1 MTTAASIADDITVTT
16 ATRTE
21 DEVRASLGVPAEKK
35 ADPPPADDTK
45 TTEPP
50 AATPEL
56 EDEADSDAPD
66 PEVSEAARKL
76 RMGRA
81 DVRKTRLRDDITLYE
96 DNIRSLGGA
105 VPPPLEKKEYANAQ
119 AEIDAL
125 SRRKNELLREF
136 NKTLKNKPAA
146 PAAPP
151 KPQPIARPAA
161 PAAGDP
167 KAAADPNRPTFEFAN
182 FDEWQA
188 KHPEKDY
195 TDYTDA
201 RTDARHEHLRRVD
214 AYDAEQTARVQAE
227 HDAVTTIESAITT
240 FKAEHAD
247 YDEVTQACNLDAL
260 GPNRL
265 EVFRAAMLR
274 EGTNAPALLYHLAKN
289 PAEVSRL
296 GQTRTPVDL
305 LAVIGELRYAA
316 RTSAPAAPAAAV
328 AAAAPA
334 APAKPVTSA
343 PAPMR
348 PVGGSATPTRTA
360 ADAAADTED
369 ADEYIAR
376 RKREAAA

>member
-1 MTTAASIADDITVTT
+1 MSTTAASIGDDITVTT

-35 ADPPPADDTK
+35 DEPPADDTK
-45 TTEPP
+45 TPEPP

-66 PEVSEAARKL
+66 PEVSEAARRL

-96 DNIRSLGGA
+96 DNIRSLGGT
-105 VPPPLEKKEYANAQ
+105 VPPPLDKKDYANAQ

-136 NKTLKNKPAA
+136 NKTLKAKPAA
-146 PAAPP
+146 PAAPR
-151 KPQPIARPAA
+151 PQPPARPAA
-161 PAAGDP
+161 PPAAGDP
-167 KAAADPNRPTFEFAN
+167 KAAADPNQPTFAFES

-188 KHPEKDY
+188 THPDKDY

-201 RTDARHEHLRRVD
+201 RSDARYDHNRRVD
-214 AYDAEQTARVQAE
+214 AYHAEQTARVQAE
-227 HDAVTTIESAITT
+227 RDAVTTVESAIDT
-240 FKAEHAD
+240 FKAAHPN
-247 YDEVTQACNLDAL
+247 YDEVTSACNLDAL

-265 EVFRAAMLR
+265 QVFRAAMLR
-274 EGTNAPALLYHLAKN
+274 EGVNAPALLYHLATH
-289 PAEVSRL
+289 PTEVARLAET
-296 GQTRTPVDL
+296 QTPVDL

-316 RTSAPAAPAAAV
+316 RTSAPAASAAAP
-328 AAAAPA
+328 AAPA

-360 ADAAADTED
+360 AEAAADTDD

-376 RKREAAA
+376 RLRELSGR

>member
-1 MTTAASIADDITVTT
+1 MSTTAASIGDDITVTT

-21 DEVRASLGVPAEKK
+21 DEVRASLGVPVEKK

-146 PAAPP
+146 PAAAKVPP
-151 KPQPIARPAA
+151 PARPAA

-167 KAAADPNRPTFEFAN
+167 KAAADPNQPKFEFAS

-201 RTDARHEHLRRVD
+201 RSDARYEHNRRVD
-214 AYDAEQTARVQAE
+214 AYHAEQTARVQAE
-227 HDAVTTIESAITT
+227 RDAVTTVESAIET
-240 FKAEHAD
+240 FKAAHPN
-247 YDEVTQACNLDAL
+247 YDEVTTACNLDAL

-274 EGTNAPALLYHLAKN
+274 EGTNAPALLYHLATN

-296 GQTRTPVDL
+296 AQTRTPVDL

-316 RTSAPAAPAAAV
+316 RTSAPAASAAAP
-328 AAAAPA
+328 AAPA

-360 ADAAADTED
+360 ADASADTED

-376 RKREAAA
+376 RRRETAA